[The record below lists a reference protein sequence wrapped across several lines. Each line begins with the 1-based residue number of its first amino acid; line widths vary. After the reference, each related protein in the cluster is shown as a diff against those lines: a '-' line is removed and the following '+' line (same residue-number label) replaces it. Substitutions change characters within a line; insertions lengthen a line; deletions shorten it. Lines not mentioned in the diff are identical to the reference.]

1 MLDQIKQ
8 DIRRTLEAAVQNAVS
23 EELLQLDQIP
33 EIVFSPT
40 KTPKHGDIATPIAL
54 TLAKSAQIPPRKIAE
69 IIRDQVNAANQP
81 LIEQIDVAGPGFINI
96 FIANDWMIEAM
107 NQIYTQGDDFGKT
120 DHGQGKRILVEFVS
134 ANPTGPLNIVSGRAA
149 AVGDAIVNLLNVAGY
164 QAVRE
169 FYVNDAGGQ
178 VWRLGAS
185 LDVRYR
191 QQLGQADTEIPEG
204 GYHGQYLIDLAQ
216 ERQQE
221 VGEKYLELGSSERI
235 NAFRDLAIERLLA
248 GQKQSLE
255 RFGVHFDV
263 WTSETTI
270 RQTGAPEKIIQ
281 LFQEQGLLYQSDGA
295 TWFKMTTFG
304 DDKDA
309 VVIKSDGEYTY
320 LAPDAA
326 YHQDKFKRG
335 FETLIDI
342 LGPDHQGHVLH
353 LESLVQAL
361 GYDEQQ
367 LECLIIQ
374 QVNLIDQ
381 DGNRIDMSK
390 RKGQLVTLNDLLDQ
404 LAEAVDEHFA
414 VDVARYFFLNR
425 TNSSHLD
432 FDLNL
437 AVTRA
442 PDNPVFYLQ
451 YAYARSC
458 SIFREMAERGF
469 ADFSFQEADLQL
481 LESVD
486 EQQMVKKLAAF
497 PELVV
502 VAADSRQPHRVVN
515 YLQDLATQ
523 FHTFYNKCRVLDAEQ
538 PDLSR
543 ARLALVACLQI
554 VLRNGLKLLGISAPE
569 RM

>member
-8 DIRRTLEAAVQNAVS
+8 DIRRTLEIAVQNAIS

-33 EIVFSPT
+33 EIFFSPT
-40 KTPKHGDIATPIAL
+40 KTPEHGDIATPIAL
-54 TLAKSAQIPPRKIAE
+54 TLAKSAQMPPRKIAD
-69 IIRDQVNAANQP
+69 IIRDQVNAFNQP
-81 LIEQIDVAGPGFINI
+81 LIKQIDVAGPGFINI
-96 FIANDWMIEAM
+96 FISNDWMIEAM

-185 LDVRYR
+185 LDARYR

-216 ERQQE
+216 ELQQE
-221 VGEKYLELGSSERI
+221 VGGKYLELDPSERI
-235 NAFRDLAIERLLA
+235 EAFRDLAIERLLA

-263 WTSETTI
+263 WTSEITI

-304 DDKDA
+304 DDKDT
-309 VVIKSDGEYTY
+309 VMIKSDGEYTY
-320 LAPDAA
+320 FAPDAA
-326 YHQDKFKRG
+326 YHQDKFNRG
-335 FETLIDI
+335 FDTLIDI
-342 LGPDHQGHVLH
+342 LGPDHQGHVFH
-353 LESLVQAL
+353 LESLVEAL
-361 GYDEQQ
+361 GYDEQR

-442 PDNPVFYLQ
+442 TDNPVFYLQ
-451 YAYARSC
+451 YAHARSC
-458 SIFREMAERGF
+458 SIFREMAEREF
-469 ADFSFQEADLQL
+469 ADFSFQESDLQL

-486 EQQMVKKLAAF
+486 EQQIVKKLAEF

-502 VAADSRQPHRVVN
+502 VAANSRQPHRVVN

-569 RM
+569 KM